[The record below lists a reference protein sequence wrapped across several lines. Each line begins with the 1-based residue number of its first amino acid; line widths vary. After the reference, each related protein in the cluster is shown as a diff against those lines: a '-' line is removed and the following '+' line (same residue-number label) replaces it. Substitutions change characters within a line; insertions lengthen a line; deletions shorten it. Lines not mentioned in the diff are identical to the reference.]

1 MTDGHCELKGLIF
14 SGGENFRLRPFL
26 HTSAK
31 QLAPLANKASLF
43 YALEA
48 IRVDQP
54 PPLGIAQAVKASE
67 GFRGSDLFLYLG
79 GNFRLPVATG
89 LSRAT
94 SARCTAL
101 TPRLVSRR

>member
-1 MTDGHCELKGLIF
+1 MTDSHRELKGLIL
-14 SGGENFRLRPFL
+14 SGGKGSRLRPF
-26 HTSAK
+26 TYTGAK

-67 GFRGSDLFLYLG
+67 GFRGSDPSLLYLG
-79 GNFRLPVATG
+79 DNFRL
-89 LSRAT
+89 
-94 SARCTAL
+94 ARSY
-101 TPRLVSRR
+101 RLVPGDFSGVYVP